1 MKKLI
6 FLLSLLLVPY
16 AAADGVFFHHYYED
30 VYEPS
35 QKAIIF
41 FDNGNEKLILQVR
54 YEGNVSDFGWIVPL
68 PSVPDMEKVDAE
80 IFYELSLLTS
90 NESLNWGGDY
100 HGKDGVTLIKQ
111 EQVGIYNVSI
121 VNATNA
127 SLLIQWAEKHGY
139 VLPKGI
145 DEAVQYYIEKK
156 WCFALMKIDIE
167 AYIKERIKWL
177 NEIDN
182 RIKNVSDAE
191 KYLTIDLIKDISLK
205 KSYNESIA
213 SKLGIENSYD
223 YGKWK
228 WLYHEYWGWK
238 SYEELKTWM
247 YFDVKYSIE
256 NEIEEKGYNEVMQ
269 KYEKHGIYAIDKHDL
284 IDRICYRIYE
294 DIKEGK
300 LYSESIASSINY
312 FSIYDYH
319 YLVEKYNGR
328 RNEIEENVMEIVKS
342 KIGVEEIKY
351 MMHRGDIQPIEFIF
365 KSNETVYPLRITS
378 LNGKATEVLLYV
390 FSDKESHPKNYEFSV
405 EYSNWVAPEDVMNYT
420 TLSRII
426 HKKFYLTKLR
436 AVIKPEKMDEDI
448 EFSNYTEMYTGTQP
462 NRSTIYPVIAIV
474 AILSFLIFKRF
485 QGRHKIK

>member
-6 FLLSLLLVPY
+6 FLLPLLLVSY
-16 AAADGVFFHHYYED
+16 ANADGVFLHHYYED
-30 VYEPS
+30 VYEPN

-80 IFYELSLLTS
+80 IFYELSTLTS
-90 NESLNWGGDY
+90 NENINFGD
-100 HGKDGVTLIKQ
+100 HSWKDGVSLIKQ

-139 VLPKGI
+139 ILPEGI

-167 AYIKERIKWL
+167 AYIKERIEWL
-177 NEIDN
+177 SEIDG
-182 RIKNVSDAE
+182 RIKTISDAE
-191 KYLTIDLIKDISLK
+191 KYLTIDLINDISLK

-213 SKLGIENSYD
+213 SKLGIENGYD
-223 YGKWK
+223 YGGWK

-238 SYEELKTWM
+238 SYGELKTWM

-256 NEIEEKGYNEVMQ
+256 NEIWEKGYNEVMQ
-269 KYEKHGIYAIDKHDL
+269 KYEKHGIYAIDKYDL

-300 LYSESIASSINY
+300 LYSESIASSISY
-312 FSIYDYH
+312 FGSSRYY

-328 RNEIEENVMEIVKS
+328 RNEIEENVIDTVKS

-351 MMHRGDIQPIEFIF
+351 MMHRGDIQAIEFIF
-365 KSNETVYPLRITS
+365 KSNKIVYPLRITS

-390 FSDKESHPKNYEFSV
+390 FSDKESHPKNYEFSM
-405 EYSNWVAPEDVMNYT
+405 EYSDWIAPEDVMNYT
-420 TLSRII
+420 ILSKFVY
-426 HKKFYLTKLR
+426 KKFYLTKLR
-436 AVIKPEKMDEDI
+436 AVIKPEKMNEDV
-448 EFSNYTEMYTGTQP
+448 EFYFSSVTQP
-462 NRSTIYPVIAIV
+462 DNTNTNTIYPVIAIV
-474 AILSFLIFKRF
+474 AILSFLIFMRF
-485 QGRHKIK
+485 QGGHKIK

>member
-6 FLLSLLLVPY
+6 FLLPLLLVSY
-16 AAADGVFFHHYYED
+16 ASADGVFFHHYYED

-41 FDNGNEKLILQVR
+41 FDNGKEKLILQVR

-68 PSVPDMEKVDAE
+68 PSVPEMEKVEAE
-80 IFYELSLLTS
+80 IFYELSILTS
-90 NESLNWGGDY
+90 NESINFGE
-100 HGKDGVTLIKQ
+100 HSRKDGVTLIKQ

-127 SLLIQWAEKHGY
+127 SLLIQWATKNGY
-139 VLPKGI
+139 FLPEGI

-156 WCFALMKIDIE
+156 WCFALLKVDLMAYAGELLGDLKKIDG
-167 AYIKERIKWL
+167 
-177 NEIDN
+177 

-191 KYLTIDLIKDISLK
+191 KYLAIDLINDISLK

-223 YGKWK
+223 YGGWK

-238 SYEELKTWM
+238 SYGELKTWM

-294 DIKEGK
+294 DIKENK
-300 LYSESIASSINY
+300 LYSKSIASSINY
-312 FSIYDYH
+312 FSTYDYY

-328 RNEIEENVMEIVKS
+328 RNKIEENVIEIVKS
-342 KIGVEEIKY
+342 KIGIDEIKY

-365 KSNETVYPLRITS
+365 KSNEIVYPLKITS
-378 LNGKATEVLLYV
+378 FNGKTTEVLLYV
-390 FSDKESHPKNYEFSV
+390 FSYKKVNPKNYEFSV
-405 EYSNWVAPEDVMNYT
+405 EYGNWIAPEDVMNYT
-420 TLSRII
+420 TLSKII

-436 AVIKPEKMDEDI
+436 AKIEPEKMKSDI
-448 EFSNYTEMYTGTQP
+448 EFSYFSAGMQP
-462 NRSTIYPVIAIV
+462 DNANTIYPVIAIV